1 MPYWPSMC
9 AHTLMTSCESVR
21 MASTIFAM
29 DAPGA

>member
-9 AHTLMTSCESVR
+9 AHTLMISCVSPR
-21 MASTIFAM
+21 MASTILAM